1 MRWTV
6 TSVFRLIYLLIHE
19 LKYKSSK
26 LFHIDSFLRSC
37 IYILSLRLESTYE
50 ILMITNVKVQLQLSI
65 QKYKR

>member
-6 TSVFRLIYLLIHE
+6 TSVCRLMYLLFHE
-19 LKYKSSK
+19 LNNKLSK
-26 LFHIDSFLRSC
+26 IFHIDSFLRSC
-37 IYILSLRLESTYE
+37 IYIFSLRLERTYE